1 MPKTLLS
8 HLAHTLA
15 PKPEE
20 IATRSLAYFLNA
32 TAELPRA
39 MWSILHGDQ
48 EFGWGGVTRY
58 QAEYNFPNEGGRVD
72 VAGIGADGTPVLLEG
87 KFWAGLTDNQPE
99 GYLANLR
106 PGQDLVFV
114 VPRARVLLL
123 ANKLGF
129 PESVSR
135 NEQVGTTNA
144 QGKNVHILSWQVV
157 LRTFKHALP
166 ATQDSL
172 RAELDQLL
180 GLCERMDQEGFL
192 PLSMTDLDPI
202 IGRKVYQMS
211 TLVDKVAD
219 YLKSKRDSLLC
230 KPTKD
235 DKWGGAGFNGRT
247 MRVRD
252 RGVWFNLYFTAFKWH
267 TVKIAGSPY
276 WVDVNVPE
284 SGRERDSMVAYLESC
299 GGSFIDRKNH
309 MAVPV
314 PMQGLIGL
322 EESETIRGFADFLE
336 SLAGG
341 IPEQGSAV
349 TRDPESEPL
358 PIEDEQR

>member
-1 MPKTLLS
+1 MSSTLLS

-20 IATRSLAYFLNA
+20 VATRSLAYFLNA

-39 MWSILHGDQ
+39 LWSVLHGDQ
-48 EFGWGGVTRY
+48 AYGWGGVTRY
-58 QAEYNFPNEGGRVD
+58 QPEYSFPNEGGRVD

-87 KFWAGLTDNQPE
+87 KFWASLTDNQPD

-114 VPRARVLLL
+114 VPRVRVLLL

-129 PESVSR
+129 GDAASR
-135 NEQVGTTNA
+135 SEQVGTTDA
-144 QGKNVHILSWQVV
+144 HGKNIHIVSWQVV
-157 LRTFKHALP
+157 LGAFKQALP
-166 ATQDSL
+166 SSQDSL
-172 RAELDQLL
+172 RAELDQVL

-192 PLSMTDLDPI
+192 PLSGTDTDPAL
-202 IGRKVYQMS
+202 GRKVYQMS
-211 TLVDKVAD
+211 SLVDKVVD
-219 YLKSKRDSLLC
+219 YLKTKKGSPLC

-235 DKWGGAGFNGRT
+235 DRWGGAGFNGRT

-252 RGVWFNLYFTAFKWH
+252 SNVWFNVYFSAFKWH
-267 TVKIAGSPY
+267 TVKTSESPY
-276 WVDVNVPE
+276 WIDINVPE
-284 SGRERDSMVAYLESC
+284 SGCERDAMVAYLEGY
-299 GGSFIDRKNH
+299 GGNFIDRKNH

-314 PMQGLIGL
+314 PVQGLIGL

-336 SLAGG
+336 SLARG
-341 IPEQGSAV
+341 IPEKGSAV
-349 TRDPESEPL
+349 DNVQEPEPL
-358 PIEDEQR
+358 SIEDEQR